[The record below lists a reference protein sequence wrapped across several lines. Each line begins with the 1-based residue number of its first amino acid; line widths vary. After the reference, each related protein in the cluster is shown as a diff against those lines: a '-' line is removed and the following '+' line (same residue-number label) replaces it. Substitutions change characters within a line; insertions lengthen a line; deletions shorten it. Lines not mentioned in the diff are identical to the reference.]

1 LNFIENKIARRIEMA
16 RLGLNSI
23 YQRRLET
30 RKGGSGKRIL
40 MSCGGGMAG
49 SKWYHEVT
57 DIDMDGEF
65 IEAIC
70 ISGQNLT
77 LGKQWV
83 VKIIDVDFH
92 AQVLD
97 KDGDVTIEWYDVPKG
112 GHVEHCNV
120 ERDRTQPHI
129 MTPCHIKSLLWYNQI
144 N

>member
-1 LNFIENKIARRIEMA
+1 MDI
-16 RLGLNSI
+16 GLTNRW
-23 YQRRLET
+23 QRRLET
-30 RKGGSGKRIL
+30 RVIEGGKRIL

-70 ISGQNLT
+70 ISGANLT

-92 AQVLD
+92 GQVLE
-97 KDGDVTIEWYDVPKG
+97 KEDGTKTLEWYDIPKG
-112 GHVEHCNV
+112 ASFEYTNT
-120 ERDRTQPHI
+120 ERHDSSYLRK
-129 MTPCHIKSLLWYNQI
+129 PCYTKEIANA
-144 N
+144 

>member
-1 LNFIENKIARRIEMA
+1 MA

-30 RKGGSGKRIL
+30 RKGGSGKRIM

-65 IEAIC
+65 IEAID

-83 VKIIDVDFH
+83 VSIIDVDFH

-97 KDGDVTIEWYDVPKG
+97 KNGDVTIEWYDVPKG
-112 GHVEHCNV
+112 GDGEHCNV

-129 MTPCHIKSLLWYNQI
+129 MTPCYIKSLPKYYTDKEELI
-144 N
+144 NA

>member
-1 LNFIENKIARRIEMA
+1 MA

-57 DIDMDGEF
+57 DIDMEGEF

-70 ISGQNLT
+70 LSGAKLT

-129 MTPCHIKSLLWYNQI
+129 MTPCYIKSLPDYYRDIAKTKKRSLVG
-144 N
+144 

>member
-1 LNFIENKIARRIEMA
+1 MDI
-16 RLGLNSI
+16 GLYSR
-23 YQRRLET
+23 YQRRVET
-30 RKGGSGKRIL
+30 RVMKGGKRIL

-57 DIDMDGEF
+57 DIDMEGEF

-70 ISGQNLT
+70 LSGQNLT

-83 VKIIDVDFH
+83 VKIVDVDFH

-112 GHVEHCNV
+112 GHVEHCDV

-129 MTPCHIKSLLWYNQI
+129 MKPCYIKSLPDYYKNKKELI
-144 N
+144 SR

>member
-1 LNFIENKIARRIEMA
+1 MA

-30 RKGGSGKRIL
+30 REGGSGKRIT

-65 IEAIC
+65 IEAIGLD
-70 ISGQNLT
+70 GQNLT

-97 KDGDVTIEWYDVPKG
+97 KDGKVNIEWYDVPKG
-112 GHVEHCNV
+112 GHV
-120 ERDRTQPHI
+120 
-129 MTPCHIKSLLWYNQI
+129 
-144 N
+144 

>member
-1 LNFIENKIARRIEMA
+1 MA

-97 KDGDVTIEWYDVPKG
+97 KDGEVTIEWYDVPKG
-112 GHVEHCNV
+112 GHVEYCNV
-120 ERDRTQPHI
+120 ERDRIQPHI
-129 MTPCHIKSLLWYNQI
+129 MTPCHIKSLPNYYENKKVLSKV
-144 N
+144 